1 MTIPAIL
8 APVFV
13 QVFLT
18 LGLLLW
24 TATLR
29 SSALLGGRV
38 RPADIA
44 LRQPGWPERAT
55 QVANAFSNQVELPV
69 LFYVLVAFALITR
82 KADLLFVVLAWLFV
96 LTRLV
101 HAFIHTTGNDVRLRG
116 LVFGAGALVLIVMW
130 VVFAARILLGL

>member
-29 SSALLGGRV
+29 SSVLLGGRV

-55 QVANAFSNQVELPV
+55 QVANAFSNQLELPV